1 MRYGHLRVHT
11 SSSTPIQEEMLE
23 EFSVTKMSEFDDL
36 HEISD
41 DIDSEDFEYVE
52 LLHEPFLSGT
62 SDPDVPQ
69 LFLRSSSSSKS
80 THQVVPSRIGRI
92 DKPSSLDMGEA
103 FSIFPN
109 CDGDCPMFPKA
120 QRRHSSTSSSTIS
133 LHKSH
138 KSTPTPAVVESRSRR
153 MQSTV
158 SSTSSAPSTPRSTTR
173 KSRAISGIPP
183 AEKNPRGKI
192 SGFWIFPDCDGDCP
206 SFPKAHHKLNPI
218 RIAPYQSTTLGT
230 ERFPVQE
237 IVTSIPESVT
247 LKQETTTTRNPVRR
261 QGKAEQE
268 YTDDVYSIF
277 PDCDGDCPGFPRAVK
292 KN

>member
-41 DIDSEDFEYVE
+41 DIDPEDFEHVE
-52 LLHEPFLSGT
+52 LLHQPFLTGT
-62 SDPDVPQ
+62 SDSDVPQ
-69 LFLRSSSSSKS
+69 SFLTSSSSSKS
-80 THQVVPSRIGRI
+80 PRQVVPSRIGRI
-92 DKPSSLDMGEA
+92 DKPSSYDMGEA

-109 CDGDCPMFPKA
+109 CDGECPMFPKA
-120 QRRHSSTSSSTIS
+120 QRKHSSTSSSTTS
-133 LHKSH
+133 RH
-138 KSTPTPAVVESRSRR
+138 KSTPTPALVESRSRR

-183 AEKNPRGKI
+183 AEKNPHGRI

-206 SFPKAHHKLNPI
+206 SFP
-218 RIAPYQSTTLGT
+218 
-230 ERFPVQE
+230 
-237 IVTSIPESVT
+237 
-247 LKQETTTTRNPVRR
+247 
-261 QGKAEQE
+261 
-268 YTDDVYSIF
+268 
-277 PDCDGDCPGFPRAVK
+277 
-292 KN
+292 